1 MAEEKTEEREEEARS
16 QTHTLPSFSLSPFFS
31 AKVEKN
37 ISLSPFLCL
46 ATTNLRGD
54 SLALGG
60 LLEDVEPDPLALGQR
75 DHRLVA
81 VADDEDVRQASRKL
95 VAGGVAHLHD
105 VERALVLLAVDDG
118 ADAALVPPPDDH
130 RELADVELE
139 HLGHL
144 RVGELENDGVVDLDV
159 GVGVAQR
166 PAVVRRDVGDAA
178 GADLQ
183 LLDAEQ
189 LVAGLLGADAVANEP
204 ALGVVDQAEVLV
216 GAVERDDV
224 HQPRGVGGVGADL
237 PVDLDEA
244 LHEDGD
250 DLLAGE
256 GVPAW
261 WVVVKRGGG
270 VGGEREREESGER
283 ESKGTGKR

>member
-1 MAEEKTEEREEEARS
+1 MLS
-16 QTHTLPSFSLSPFFS
+16 LIPLPLGSEIIGLSP
-31 AKVEKN
+31 
-37 ISLSPFLCL
+37 SPMTKTFD
-46 ATTNLRGD
+46 R
-54 SLALGG
+54 
-60 LLEDVEPDPLALGQR
+60 R
-75 DHRLVA
+75 VA
-81 VADDEDVRQASRKL
+81 NSWPAASRTCTMSNEPLCFSRWTTVPMRPWFLPPTTIASWPTSNLSTL
-95 VAGGVAHLHD
+95 VTF
-105 VERALVLLAVDDG
+105 E
-118 ADAALVPPPDDH
+118 
-130 RELADVELE
+130 
-139 HLGHL
+139 
-144 RVGELENDGVVDLDV
+144 VGELEDDGVVDLDV

-189 LVAGLLGADAVANEP
+189 LVAGLLGADAVANEA
-204 ALGVVDQAEVLV
+204 ALGVVDQAEALV